1 MGKKFSLI
9 CLALIVGLIILSPR
23 LTMAQS
29 LSSLESRIFRLES
42 ENAQLR
48 SHLNRL
54 EGELSR
60 SSFPIPRNN
69 IPAPGLPPRA
79 NQQVLPS
86 NPMFQRLATLVIE
99 LKERINVLEEQVT
112 ELKEGSAEFRI

>member
-1 MGKKFSLI
+1 MSKKISLI
-9 CLALIVGLIILSPR
+9 CLALIVGFILLSPR

-48 SHLNRL
+48 SRLNRL

-60 SSFPIPRNN
+60 SPFPNQRSNLPT
-69 IPAPGLPPRA
+69 PVVPPRA

-86 NPMFQRLATLVIE
+86 DPMFQRLATLVIE

-112 ELKEGSAEFRI
+112 ELKEQ